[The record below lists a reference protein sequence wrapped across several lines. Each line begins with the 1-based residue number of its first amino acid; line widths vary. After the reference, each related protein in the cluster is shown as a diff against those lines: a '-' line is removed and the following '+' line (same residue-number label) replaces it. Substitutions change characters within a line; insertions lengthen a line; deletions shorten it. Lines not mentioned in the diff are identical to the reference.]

1 MTETGE
7 AADAEQITVPK
18 PMQDAE
24 VAYVLA
30 AAAKRMTLDALVAAW
45 RDWLHYSMQSPG
57 AVNMIHTIHLIMESM
72 DDFLNHRSRK

>member
-7 AADAEQITVPK
+7 AAESEEVAEPK
-18 PMQDAE
+18 PLQDAE

-30 AAAKRMTLDALVAAW
+30 AAAKRMTLDALVTAW
-45 RDWLHYSMQSPG
+45 RDHLHNYLQLTYSSPKIVHG
-57 AVNMIHTIHLIMESM
+57 VIDSM